1 MYDCGDVPI
10 LHGSLSCC
18 LFITRCKREGGGRV
32 RGSSFN
38 ACKAEF
44 PAPWH
49 GPSQNAQ
56 TSLARRRLGVGHGA
70 TPASRPRVEASVSSW
85 PRTPWMHTPS
95 QMRRR
100 PATAA
105 NAPRE
110 AATNAIARPASPHVA
125 ASTSLAMLRIVPPPR
140 ITPCVESWDRMHR
153 PMEMSVLGVCER
165 SDIVA
170 VTRFFG
176 RTYRY
181 TPHPRKAPAAAA
193 RRF

>member
-1 MYDCGDVPI
+1 
-10 LHGSLSCC
+10 
-18 LFITRCKREGGGRV
+18 
-32 RGSSFN
+32 
-38 ACKAEF
+38 
-44 PAPWH
+44 
-49 GPSQNAQ
+49 
-56 TSLARRRLGVGHGA
+56 
-70 TPASRPRVEASVSSW
+70 
-85 PRTPWMHTPS
+85 MHTPS